1 MLAMRNVFRSATV
14 LLFAGVTVGAHAVP
28 SAAQIAGGEMRCYA
42 RAFSADYLSDPRNA
56 GLSLVEIALVMDTRH
71 SNDPIEAYVVV
82 RAMPRDQFGAFV
94 ANDGTCLWDAQAARY
109 HCGLTCN
116 GQIDVVLG
124 DDGTAS
130 LINVG
135 GFTLGTICAAVATE
149 GERYVPADDAH
160 AAFSLVPLPAEAC
173 PVDLWTAYDDG

>member
-1 MLAMRNVFRSATV
+1 MVAMRNAFPSAMA
-14 LLFAGVTVGAHAVP
+14 LLLAGALAGAHATP

-56 GLSLVEIALVMDTRH
+56 ALSLVEIALVMDTRH

-82 RAMPRDQFGAFV
+82 RAMPRDQFGTFV
-94 ANDGTCLWDAQAARY
+94 ANDGTCLWDAQADRY
-109 HCGLTCN
+109 RCGLTCN
-116 GQIDVVLG
+116 GRIDVAIG

-135 GFTLGTICAAVATE
+135 GFTLGTICAAAVTE
-149 GERYVPADDAH
+149 GERHVPADDAH
-160 AAFSLVPLPAEAC
+160 AAFTLVPLPVEAC